1 MASTL
6 ASRLARVAAIACRAL
21 AWTLLALAAAD
32 AVLPA
37 GARTALL
44 AANGLVT
51 RLLPAAISGLFVF
64 QTPAGGALAGR
75 LHARCYH
82 VARARLGAG
91 ARALARRA
99 AARGGKSW
107 GT

>member
-21 AWTLLALAAAD
+21 AWALLALAAAD

-64 QTPAGGALAGR
+64 QTPAGGALRGDFVFAAIM
-75 LHARCYH
+75 L
-82 VARARLGAG
+82 L
-91 ARALARRA
+91 ALAWALGRVPRSPRRRE
-99 AARGGKSW
+99 RG
-107 GT
+107 